1 MAQGHE
7 LLLGVTKQ
15 ARRASTGFPLATWG
29 GVESPASPQQ
39 RGREPLSGT
48 RHKPERLF
56 ALAEPQRWLSVR
68 EPPAERWGSRSAES
82 AKAKPALAPSPRRAA
97 AGLLIVDEPQVPTK
111 IGEKY
116 AGDIPRR
123 ALSR

>member
-15 ARRASTGFPLATWG
+15 ARRASSGFPLATWG
-29 GVESPASPQQ
+29 GVESLASPEQ

-56 ALAEPQRWLSVR
+56 ALA
-68 EPPAERWGSRSAES
+68 GT
-82 AKAKPALAPSPRRAA
+82 PALALRSGT
-97 AGLLIVDEPQVPTK
+97 AG
-111 IGEKY
+111 
-116 AGDIPRR
+116 R
-123 ALSR
+123 ALGVSVSRERQGEDCARPVAPSRGGGAPDRR